1 MTHLKIPVGN
11 FPSFEADYVRL
22 FPRLRA
28 RGTPPGAFPRLVLK
42 PAQGKKIYLN
52 YGLGD
57 RSSIL
62 VTRNILSSSCYLDSS
77 FNSLWLLSSDSKGYV
92 SWGIVAKPEAG
103 HTPPTNIDSM
113 NTAH

>member
-62 VTRNILSSSCYLDSS
+62 VTRNILSSSCYLEVPLIHS
-77 FNSLWLLSSDSKGYV
+77 GYYPV
-92 SWGIVAKPEAG
+92 
-103 HTPPTNIDSM
+103 
-113 NTAH
+113 TARDMFRGV